1 MSFKIDLGKTI
12 KTGFEGPSSNY
23 QTTKNRFNQILEEK
37 LGVTKTNNYS
47 MTQPVEALNGEL
59 RMPSGA
65 TGADID
71 LKLKGTAMEGLG
83 RSFVEAEKKY
93 GVNALF
99 LTSLAI
105 HESAYGS
112 SKIAKD
118 KNNLFGFAA
127 YDGSPYSSA
136 RTFATR
142 EQGIDHVAS
151 YLSENYLTEGGKYY
165 GGATV
170 EGVGKRYATDPNWA
184 NAIRQI
190 MDKLM
195 QK

>member
-1 MSFKIDLGKTI
+1 MSFKIDYGKTI
-12 KTGFEGPSSNY
+12 KTSFEGPSSNY
-23 QTTKNRFNQILEEK
+23 QTTQNRFNQILEEK
-37 LGVTKTNNYS
+37 LGVTKVMNQQS
-47 MTQPVEALNGEL
+47 AQPMAAVSGDLQ
-59 RMPSGA
+59 MPSGISA
-65 TGADID
+65 GEIN
-71 LKLKGTAMEGLG
+71 LKLKGTGMEGLG
-83 RSFVEAEKKY
+83 SSFVEAEQKH

-127 YDGSPYSSA
+127 YDRSPYSSA
-136 RTFATR
+136 RTFATK
-142 EQGIDHVAS
+142 EQGIDHVAA
-151 YLSENYLTEGGKYY
+151 YLSEHYLTEGGKYY
-165 GGATV
+165 GGATL

-184 NAIRQI
+184 NAIKQI
-190 MDKLM
+190 MDKL

>member
-1 MSFKIDLGKTI
+1 MSFKINYDKTI
-12 KTGFEGPSSNY
+12 KTSFEGPSSNY
-23 QTTKNRFNQILEEK
+23 QTTQNRFNQILEEK
-37 LGVTKTNNYS
+37 LGVSKTGNYNAS
-47 MTQPVEALNGEL
+47 QPVQAMNGTL

-65 TGADID
+65 SASDID
-71 LKLKGTAMEGLG
+71 IKLKGTAMEGLG
-83 RSFVEAEKKY
+83 RSFVEAEQKY

-127 YDGSPYSSA
+127 YDASPYSSA
-136 RTFATR
+136 RTFASK
-142 EQGIDHVAS
+142 EQGIDHVAG
-151 YLSENYLTEGGKYY
+151 YLSEHYLTEGGKYF

-190 MDKLM
+190 MEKLM

>member
-1 MSFKIDLGKTI
+1 
-12 KTGFEGPSSNY
+12 
-23 QTTKNRFNQILEEK
+23 
-37 LGVTKTNNYS
+37 
-47 MTQPVEALNGEL
+47 
-59 RMPSGA
+59 
-65 TGADID
+65 
-71 LKLKGTAMEGLG
+71 MEGLG
-83 RSFVEAEKKY
+83 RSFVEAEQKY

-136 RTFATR
+136 RTFTTK

-190 MDKLM
+190 IDKLM

>member
-12 KTGFEGPSSNY
+12 KPSFEGPSSNY
-23 QTTKNRFNQILEEK
+23 QTTQNRFNQILEEK
-37 LGVTKTNNYS
+37 LGVSKTGYQNIS
-47 MTQPVEALNGEL
+47 HSVEALSGEL

-65 TGADID
+65 SAGEID
-71 LKLKGTAMEGLG
+71 FKLKGTAMEGLG
-83 RSFVEAEKKY
+83 KSFVEAEKKY

-136 RTFATR
+136 RTFVTK

-190 MDKLM
+190 MGKLM

>member
-1 MSFKIDLGKTI
+1 MSFNINPNKTI
-12 KTGFEGPSSNY
+12 KTSFEGPSSNY
-23 QTTKNRFNQILEEK
+23 QTTQNRFNQILEEK
-37 LGVTKTNNYS
+37 LGVSKTGKMS
-47 MTQPVEALNGEL
+47 STQPTQILSGDL
-59 RMPSGA
+59 RTPSGA
-65 TGADID
+65 TAGDID
-71 LKLKGTAMEGLG
+71 LKLKGTAMDGLG
-83 RSFVEAEKKY
+83 RSFVEAEQKY

-105 HESAYGS
+105 HESAYGT

-136 RTFATR
+136 RTFTTK

-151 YLSENYLTEGGKYY
+151 YLSENYLTEGAKYY

-170 EGVGKRYATDPNWA
+170 DGVGKRYATDPNWA

>member
-1 MSFKIDLGKTI
+1 MSFKIDLNKTI
-12 KTGFEGPSSNY
+12 KTTFEGPSSNY
-23 QTTKNRFNQILEEK
+23 QTTQNRFNQILEEK
-37 LGVTKTNNYS
+37 LGVSKTGKLS
-47 MTQPVEALNGEL
+47 AVESIRVLSGNL
-59 RMPSGA
+59 RMPSGVSA
-65 TGADID
+65 AEID
-71 LKLKGTAMEGLG
+71 LKLKGTEMEGLG
-83 RSFVEAEKKY
+83 RSFIEAEKKY

-127 YDGSPYSSA
+127 YDASPYSSA
-136 RTFATR
+136 RTFATK

-184 NAIRQI
+184 NAIGQI
-190 MDKLM
+190 MDKLI